1 MNYDVEVQPQQ
12 SGGEFQRYSKKRAKK
27 NFVISQVVRENCCI
41 FVLTLYSQPQYLNS
55 WIVPQRY
62 INNRAKK
69 NFDIPQVYRKTCC
82 IFVETTYSQPQY
94 LSSVQNSTI

>member
-12 SGGEFQRYSKKRAKK
+12 SGGEFQRYIKK
-27 NFVISQVVRENCCI
+27 
-41 FVLTLYSQPQYLNS
+41 
-55 WIVPQRY
+55 
-62 INNRAKK
+62 RAKK